1 MKKRIFG
8 MLLAVMMVAGLMP
21 NAYAKTESDLIA
33 MLRQHTSEPIAKTYY
48 EDFNGDGKREMF
60 VFTGPVNSDVG
71 YDIVSGWVWFVSEDD
86 VFPVSTEYKGYGFVL
101 NDNFAPKTVREGN
114 KKFFQYQSMSG
125 NGNFYTY
132 VCTVSD
138 HDTFVSNSFDGY
150 LMKKDGD
157 YIVNFSDYDIMD
169 GRFSHDYWYYF
180 DEDALSFKEYGAI
193 EITKEQFLKYKGA
206 DKILAG
212 IDGDV
217 ANIFYRGNGIININ
231 VSKYYDEDY
240 SLNSNI
246 LVGYDSEKVWVI
258 DRGNGIYPS
267 DVGHYKNVL
276 HPFIA
281 DFPVFE
287 PDRIKVTLNGNEI
300 KFDQQPVMAE
310 GDRVMVP
317 IRAIFEALGYK
328 LDWDQQTET
337 ATATKGMNKL
347 VVKVGLSGVHFN
359 GEWIPFDVPN
369 TNEAGR
375 VRVPVRVV
383 SECAGAKV
391 DWDGDTKTVILKK

>member
-1 MKKRIFG
+1 MKKRIIG
-8 MLLAVMMVAGLMP
+8 MLLTVMMAAGLVP
-21 NAYAKTESDLIA
+21 NVYAKTESDLIS

-60 VFTGPVNSDVG
+60 VFTGSVKNDAG

-86 VFPVSTEYKGYGFVL
+86 VFPVSTEYKGLGFVL
-101 NDNFAPKTVREGN
+101 NDDFAPKTVREDN
-114 KKFFQYQSMSG
+114 TRFFQYQSTSD
-125 NGNFYTY
+125 NGNLYTY
-132 VCTVSD
+132 VCTVADNKTVVSD
-138 HDTFVSNSFDGY
+138 SFDGY
-150 LMKKDGD
+150 LMKKDGQ
-157 YIVNFSDYDIMD
+157 YVINFSDYDIMS

-180 DEDALSFKEYGAI
+180 DEEALAFKEYGAI

-212 IDGDV
+212 IDGDIV
-217 ANIFYRGNGIININ
+217 NIFYRGNGIININ
-231 VSKYYDEDY
+231 VSKYYDEEY
-240 SLNSNI
+240 SLDTNI
-246 LVGYDSEKVWVI
+246 LVGYDSSKVWEIERV
-258 DRGNGIYPS
+258 DGIYPS
-267 DVGHYKNVL
+267 SIGHYKAVL
-276 HPFIA
+276 LPDIA
-281 DFPVFE
+281 DYPYFK
-287 PDRIKVTLNGNEI
+287 PDHIKVTLNGNEI
-300 KFDQQPVMAE
+300 EFDQPPIMAE

-317 IRAIFEALGYK
+317 IRAIFEALGYT
-328 LDWDQQTET
+328 LEWDQETET